1 MAQHGV
7 HLVKSF
13 DAMGDF
19 LCRHAEFL
27 GEVLL
32 LFDRLREEL
41 VQWWIEQADGCRQT
55 FEFFKDAGE
64 VFALIRQE
72 FAEGL
77 FAIVE
82 VVGENHFAHGVDAV
96 SFEEHVF
103 GASEADAD
111 SAEGDGL
118 AGLLW
123 RVGVCANVE
132 TGGFAAPLHELL
144 EALELLRG
152 LSALVAMDHAGDDFR
167 RSGFEF
173 AAVDGAAG
181 AINGEVVPFFEGLAG
196 DRDGLLVIVDR
207 QCAGTADANLAHLT
221 GDEGRVRGHTA
232 LGSEDAFSSDH
243 AAKIF
248 GAGFVADEEHF
259 FTAAFGGSSAIGVEV
274 DLAGS
279 GTRTRRQ
286 TGGKSNRLLHI
297 SDVEDRGE
305 ELVKLVGRVA
315 QDGGF
320 PVDELLFDHVHG
332 ELQSGSGGALAIPGL
347 KHEQFAL
354 LDGELHVLNVFE
366 VFFQGGANFE
376 QFGVRAGHLFLE
388 LQHGLRGA
396 HAGDDV
402 LTLSVDEELTVE
414 FIHAVSRVAGE
425 GDAGSG
431 VIAGVAVDHRLDVDG
446 GAPLGGD
453 VVFAAVNDRA
463 IVHPGTEHSARSA
476 TELVP
481 DVAWEGLAGAVF
493 DQSFETLDQFHLVGG
508 GQVAIDDVLV
518 VNFVFEGFDDDF
530 EGLVVFAFAFLDTED
545 DVAVHLN
552 EAAVA
557 VPGEAFVVGGFGE

>member
-1 MAQHGV
+1 MSDLLG
-7 HLVKSF
+7 
-13 DAMGDF
+13 
-19 LCRHAEFL
+19 CHAEFL
-27 GEVLL
+27 GEILL

-41 VQWWIEQADGCRQT
+41 VQRWIEQADGCRQT

-72 FAEGL
+72 FAESL

-82 VVGENHFAHGVDAV
+82 VVCENHFAHGVNAV
-96 SFEEHVF
+96 TFEEHVF

-111 SAEGDGL
+111 STEGNGL

-123 RVGVCANVE
+123 RVGVRANVK
-132 TGGFAAPLHELL
+132 TGGFAAPFHELL
-144 EALELLRG
+144 EALELLSG
-152 LSALVAMDHAGDDFR
+152 LGALVAMDHAGDDFG

-181 AINGEVVPFFEGLAG
+181 AIDGEVVPFFEGLAG
-196 DRDGLLVIVDR
+196 DRDGLLIIVDR

-221 GDEGRVRGHTA
+221 GDESRVRGDA
-232 LGSEDAFSSDH
+232 AFGGKDAFSSDH

-248 GAGFVADEEHF
+248 GAGFVANEEHF
-259 FTAAFGGSSAIGVEV
+259 FTAAFSSSSAIRVEV
-274 DLAGS
+274 DFAGS
-279 GTRTRRQ
+279 RTRARRE
-286 TGGKSNRLLHI
+286 TSGESCRLLDV
-297 SDVEDRGE
+297 SDIEDGSQQLV
-305 ELVKLVGRVA
+305 ELVGWVT

-320 PVDELLFDHVHG
+320 PIDELLFDHVHG
-332 ELQSGSGGALAIPGL
+332 ELQSGSSSALAIPGL

-354 LDGELHVLNVFE
+354 LDGELDILDVFE

-388 LQHGLRGA
+388 LQHWLRGA

-402 LTLSVDEELTVE
+402 FTLSVDEELTVE

-425 GDAGSG
+425 GNAGTG
-431 VIAGVAVDHRLDVDG
+431 VVAGVAVDHGLDVDG

-463 IVHPGTEHSARSA
+463 IVHPGTEHSAGSA
-476 TELVP
+476 AELLP

-493 DQSFETLDQFHLVGG
+493 DERLEALDQFHLVGC
-508 GQVAIDDVLV
+508 GQVAIDNVLV

-530 EGLVVFAFAFLDTED
+530 EGFMVFTLALLDAEH
-545 DVAVHLN
+545 DVTVHLH

-557 VPGEAFVVGGFGE
+557 VPSEALVVGGFGE